1 MAFTVSDTTSP
12 TPSPTSPE
20 PSSERAAAPA
30 AQAAAA
36 SGPSAPQAASRSLWW
51 VAAVGLLLLAV
62 VGLTLAYQAQ
72 QQVQGLERELV
83 RRQQDSQDLA
93 TEARALARQAQDAAR
108 EALAK
113 ASVLEAR
120 LAEVALQRDQLD
132 ELLQA
137 LSRSRDENVLVEIEA
152 ALRVAVQH
160 SAITG
165 SAEPLLAALRSADER
180 LQRLNQPRLERVRRA
195 IVQDVE
201 RARAVA
207 VADVPS
213 LVGRLDEAARL
224 ADELPLLSSPG
235 TGVAARASRSEP
247 SASQAAEDWPARGR
261 DLAARVWSELRSLV
275 RVTRIDQPEAMLIA
289 PEQAFFL
296 RENLKLRL
304 LNARLAL
311 LSRQFETVQADM
323 RQAQQALERYFD
335 PRSRR
340 VMQVADT
347 LRQVQAQA
355 RASQLPRPD
364 ETLAALQ
371 AVLATR

>member
-1 MAFTVSDTTSP
+1 MTDTVSDTTSS
-12 TPSPTSPE
+12 TPAPTSPE
-20 PSSERAAAPA
+20 PQSERAAAQA
-30 AQAAAA
+30 AGAASASVAQA
-36 SGPSAPQAASRSLWW
+36 PSRSLWW
-51 VAAVGLLLLAV
+51 VAIVGLMLLAV

-72 QQVQGLERELV
+72 QHVQSLERELV
-83 RRQQDSQDLA
+83 RRQQDSQDQA

-113 ASVLEAR
+113 ATVLETR

-132 ELLQA
+132 ELLHA
-137 LSRSRDENVLVEIEA
+137 LARSRDENVLVEIEA
-152 ALRVAVQH
+152 ALRVALQH

-195 IVQDVE
+195 IAQDVE

-213 LVGRLDEAARL
+213 LVARLDEAARL

-235 TGVAARASRSEP
+235 MGMASRVRRSEP
-247 SASQAAEDWPARGR
+247 PASAAVPDWPSWGR

-289 PEQAFFL
+289 PEQTFFL

-355 RASQLPRPD
+355 HATQLPRPD